1 MGMILGVVA
10 VALATAGVL
19 ALGAGNNANL
29 LLEQARKHKPRAVC
43 ISDPAKAR
51 ELQNALGS
59 QAQVFS
65 GSEGLLKLAT
75 LPEADV
81 VLIAIV
87 GTAVEVTPIRSVD
100 QITVGEGRR
109 GPITTA
115 IQKAFFDYVAG
126 RTPDRHH
133 WLTPVAV
140 APTKA
145 KAATVAYEAPSVI

>member
-1 MGMILGVVA
+1 MLQGITRDTILTLARDLGIA
-10 VALATAGVL
+10 V
-19 ALGAGNNANL
+19 
-29 LLEQARKHKPRAVC
+29 
-43 ISDPAKAR
+43 R
-51 ELQNALGS
+51 ELDMPREMLYVAD
-59 QAQVFS
+59 
-65 GSEGLLKLAT
+65 
-75 LPEADV
+75 EAFF
-81 VLIAIV
+81 V

-100 QITVGEGRR
+100 KITVGEGRR

-145 KAATVAYEAPSVI
+145 KAATVAYEAPSVV